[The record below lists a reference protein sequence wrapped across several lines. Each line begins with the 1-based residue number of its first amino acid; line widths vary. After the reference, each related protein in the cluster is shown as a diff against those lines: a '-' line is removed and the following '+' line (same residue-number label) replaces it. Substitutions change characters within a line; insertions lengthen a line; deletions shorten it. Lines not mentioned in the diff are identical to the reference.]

1 MSARRVA
8 ARVLV
13 RVWNEDAYAAPALS
27 AELDRAD
34 LESRDRSLATELTY
48 GVLRTQKY
56 LETRLER
63 WGRLRPGDAPLRA
76 HLLVGAYQ
84 LEFLDRVPAHAAVHE
99 AVELIRK
106 DHDRDVAGFGNAVL
120 RRLSEDVGGRNS
132 LRDATWQSAP
142 SFLRK
147 RLVRELGEDGARQIL
162 FPEGKRA
169 PFLRILGKEPSR
181 ELVSWL
187 EACAEPVA
195 GVPNSFRF
203 TAGGDPRK
211 NEFFERGQ
219 FVIQELGAQ
228 LIGHFLGVEP
238 GHSVLDVC
246 AGRGQKTSLLAE
258 LSGAGGRVVA
268 TDLFGHKVRA
278 LTEEMGRLGLEVEAY
293 QWDFTNPPPSQL
305 EGVFDRVLVDAP
317 CTGVGTLSR
326 RPEIAR
332 RLTPGDPARM
342 GALQVTIARN
352 AARCLR
358 PGGLLVFS
366 TCSVLGEEG
375 PAVVDELERAGLR
388 RAIPRLLPDL
398 AQVPDLAL
406 GLAPERSTLRL
417 SPSQSD
423 TDGYFVA
430 WLEK

>member
-1 MSARRVA
+1 MSARQVA

-13 RVWNEDAYAAPALS
+13 RVFHEEAYAAPALS

-34 LESRDRSLATELTY
+34 LESRDRGLATELTY

-56 LETRLER
+56 LETRLEK
-63 WGRLRPGDAPLRA
+63 WGRLKPGDASLRA

-99 AVELIRK
+99 AVELVRR
-106 DHDRDVAGFGNAVL
+106 DHDRKVGGFANAVL
-120 RRLSEDVGGRNS
+120 RRLSEDVGGRSS
-132 LRDATWQSAP
+132 LREATWQSSP

-147 RLVRELGEDGARQIL
+147 RLVRELGEEGARQIL
-162 FPEGKRA
+162 FPEEKRA
-169 PFLRILGKEPSR
+169 PFLRVLGKTPSPD
-181 ELVSWL
+181 LLAWL
-187 EACAEPVA
+187 EARAEAVP
-195 GVPNSFRF
+195 GVPNAFRF

-211 NEFFERGQ
+211 NEFFEQGQ
-219 FVIQELGAQ
+219 FVVQELGAQ

-238 GHSVLDVC
+238 GHAVLDVC

-258 LSGAGGRVVA
+258 LSGAEGRVVA
-268 TDLFGHKVRA
+268 TDLFDHKVRA
-278 LTEEMGRLGLEVEAY
+278 LADEMVRLGLSVEAY
-293 QWDFTNPPPSQL
+293 QWDFTTPPPQKL

-332 RLTPGDPARM
+332 RLTPEDPARL
-342 GALQVTIARN
+342 GALQLTIARN

-366 TCSVLGEEG
+366 TCSVLSEEG
-375 PAVVDELERAGLR
+375 PAVVDELERGGLR
-388 RAIPRLLPDL
+388 RAAPRLLPDL
-398 AQVPDLAL
+398 AL
-406 GLAPERSTLRL
+406 GLVPESSTLRL

-423 TDGYFVA
+423 TDGYFIA